1 MLNEQTLEKLHS
13 MKLFGM
19 ADAFRAQIE
28 SAQTSGLSFE
38 ERFALLVDEQWT
50 WRENRAL
57 ARRLRTAKLKERGVV
72 EDINYQHPR
81 QLDRKLMR
89 SLATSEWVRQHQNI
103 PFIGPTDPT
112 TFCTPLPHD

>member
-19 ADAFRAQIE
+19 AEGFRTQIE

-57 ARRLRTAKLKERGVV
+57 ARRLRAAKLKERGVV

-89 SLATSEWVRQHQNI
+89 TLITSEWVRQHHNI
-103 PFIGPTDPT
+103 LFIGPTDPAT
-112 TFCTPLPHD
+112 LCIPSPHH